1 MSQIQNEQCWGGA
14 ELSAEQVSDCC
25 ELILEDT
32 DRFVDHDGWMGQTDW
47 AEHGIDEQDSL
58 LVKRIYQSVQL
69 SKQKVV
75 DEQLDKML
83 QQGIVEPSKSPWGF
97 PTVLLTKKDGSVRF
111 CVDFRLLNSLF
122 RKDAYPL
129 PRIDE
134 KLSTLGGA
142 EWFVP

>member
-1 MSQIQNEQCWGGA
+1 MLEGA

-32 DRFVDHDGWMGQTDW
+32 DRFVGHDGWTGQTDW
-47 AEHGIDEQDSL
+47 AEHGIDEQGSSP
-58 LVKRIYQSVQL
+58 VKSTYQSVPL
-69 SKQKVV
+69 AKQKVV
-75 DEQLDKML
+75 DKQLDKML
-83 QQGIVEPSKSPWGF
+83 QQGIVEPINNSWGF
-97 PTVLLTKKDGSVRF
+97 PTVLVAKKDGSVCF

-134 KLSTLGGA
+134 TLSKLGGT
-142 EWFVP
+142 EWFLP

>member
-1 MSQIQNEQCWGGA
+1 MLGGD
-14 ELSAEQVSDCC
+14 EFSAEQVSDCC
-25 ELILEDT
+25 DLIPEDT

-47 AEHGIDEQDSL
+47 AEHGIDEQGSL
-58 LVKRIYQSVQL
+58 LVKRIYQSVPL

-83 QQGIVEPSKSPWGF
+83 QQGIVEPSNSPWGF

-111 CVDFRLLNSLF
+111 CVDFRLLNTLS

-129 PRIDE
+129 PPIDE
-134 KLSTLGGA
+134 TLSTLGGA
-142 EWFVP
+142 EWFAP